1 MTDKTQAMRILER
14 KGIPYEVHHYAA
26 TGTNAVSVAIAVG
39 ASPNEVF
46 KTLVVQYLSGK
57 SMLVMIPANM
67 NLNLKKLAKAVG
79 EKKVKMATHHE
90 AERVTGLQVGGIS
103 AIPLLNQGFVIL
115 LDAEAENHKR
125 IYISAGKRG
134 IQIRLA
140 VEDLLS
146 ITKAKMVTVSR

>member
-115 LDAEAENHKR
+115 LDPEAENHKR